1 MAQITTKPTARKTA
15 PVTHGKARLTHSD
28 LASLDE
34 CLDAGAVILFLM
46 PERGPWR
53 DYFVRSIK
61 NERGKVIGY
70 RLETLVG
77 SVEDAAPVYQIDTSF
92 GGGVR
97 WWFCDCPDATYRRR
111 NGHGG
116 CKHCNSLAACLERPN
131 ETVSF

>member
-46 PERGPWR
+46 PDNGSWR

-77 SVEDAAPVYQIDTSF
+77 SVEDAAPVYEVDCSF
-92 GGGVR
+92 GGINDYMA
-97 WWFCDCPDATYRRR
+97 CDCPDWTWRRR
-111 NGHGG
+111 NTGCN
-116 CKHCNSLAACLERPN
+116 CKHILGLKAAMQAPN
-131 ETVSF
+131 QTVEF